1 MAFYHT
7 QVGGIPI
14 LIPGMHGQR
23 SKQSIIYDKK
33 DDIKVKSK
41 NLYSSCKTDTAI
53 WRKNVGTEKEQLQL
67 ERTELRML
75 RWLMGVSLR
84 ERRRSEN
91 IRAETGVV
99 PIVEKAREARLRWY
113 GHVIRMEED
122 DPVKVAW
129 RSQVEGRSKGRQRI
143 RWRDVIE

>member
-84 ERRRSEN
+84 ETRRNEN
-91 IRAETGVV
+91 IRAEAGGCANCGKGKRGTPEMVWPCDQDG
-99 PIVEKAREARLRWY
+99 
-113 GHVIRMEED
+113 
-122 DPVKVAW
+122 
-129 RSQVEGRSKGRQRI
+129 GR
-143 RWRDVIE
+143 